1 MAKGTIK
8 RLITGRGFGF
18 IKGEDGREVFF
29 HMSGLQ
35 DAEFDSLEEGQA
47 VEFDV
52 ERGPKGPRAINV
64 KTKRA
69 KEEKKTKE
77 KKTE

>member
-18 IKGEDGREVFF
+18 IKAEDGREVFF
-29 HMSGLQ
+29 HMSGLL

-52 ERGPKGPRAINV
+52 ESGPKGPRATNV
-64 KTKRA
+64 KTKQQRR
-69 KEEKKTKE
+69 KTKKE
-77 KKTE
+77 